1 MAKTWKSRISAR
13 ATPDDAEQKKGT
25 KQRFIHRFEARNTK
39 SQRGLNPQIMGT
51 MNAYTK
57 GVRNRGSKRVPAPC
71 RFVMPVPDCLGA
83 VGSQFPPT
91 FSFPLRQ
98 PNQYGDKPRMDG
110 RERCFFNG
118 PDEFAHASAN
128 HLEDLES
135 NLGMNQAGG
144 IEVLFTDEVDSGLVS
159 RCGGCRISTTVKHW
173 SLATELPGPSTVS
186 TCSRPFGENLKDSQ
200 MATFNDEK
208 SGTTIAF
215 AEDELAAA
223 VIAGHCPFG
232 KKLELGLREIC
243 KNRYSSEWFR
253 AFD

>member
-1 MAKTWKSRISAR
+1 MIHGENMEKPDLSQGTPMTLSRREERSSVSFTDLR
-13 ATPDDAEQKKGT
+13 P
-25 KQRFIHRFEARNTK
+25 RNMG

-51 MNAYTK
+51 MNAFTK

-159 RCGGCRISTTVKHW
+159 RCGGCRISTAVKHW
-173 SLATELPGPSTVS
+173 SLATELPGPLNRQHLLTAI
-186 TCSRPFGENLKDSQ
+186 RR
-200 MATFNDEK
+200 K
-208 SGTTIAF
+208 S
-215 AEDELAAA
+215 
-223 VIAGHCPFG
+223 
-232 KKLELGLREIC
+232 
-243 KNRYSSEWFR
+243 
-253 AFD
+253 

>member
-1 MAKTWKSRISAR
+1 MTLSRREERSSVSFTDLR
-13 ATPDDAEQKKGT
+13 P
-25 KQRFIHRFEARNTK
+25 RNMG

-51 MNAYTK
+51 MNAFTK

-135 NLGMNQAGG
+135 NLGMNQAG
-144 IEVLFTDEVDSGLVS
+144 
-159 RCGGCRISTTVKHW
+159 
-173 SLATELPGPSTVS
+173 ELKACLLMKWTRALSV
-186 TCSRPFGENLKDSQ
+186 
-200 MATFNDEK
+200 
-208 SGTTIAF
+208 
-215 AEDELAAA
+215 AA
-223 VIAGHCPFG
+223 VDAG
-232 KKLELGLREIC
+232 
-243 KNRYSSEWFR
+243 
-253 AFD
+253 